1 MLEAV
6 SLTLGWVFLLIAAI
20 PVLYFALV
28 TVAALWPEK
37 ARSSDTQKLK
47 FAVVIPAH
55 NESLLISE
63 TVRAALSQNY
73 DAGNFKVVVIA
84 DNCTDDT
91 AEKARN
97 EGAHVIERSGPPGK
111 GQALFHAFT
120 GLLKEQW
127 DAFLIVDADS
137 LMHKDALKVLD
148 EEMSNG
154 AKVVQLRYAIRNPE
168 DSIRT
173 RALELGMAS
182 FNALR
187 PKGRTALGMSSGIF
201 GNGFCIS
208 REALENVPYLAH
220 SIVEDI
226 EYHIHL
232 LLKGYRTV
240 FTDRACVYAEMP
252 TSVEA
257 SKTQRIRWERGRWI
271 TIKSYAGQLFRN
283 SMNGDKFSLDGLS
296 DVLTPPATLIIYP
309 LLGAALFGD
318 TTVRVLALLLFLTIG
333 LHYLIASIRYGSV
346 KGLFRIAVFVPW
358 YLVWKTWV
366 FAVSMIKERNL
377 GWNRTERD

>member
-1 MLEAV
+1 MLDTVA
-6 SLTLGWVFLLIAAI
+6 LILGWLFLIIAAI
-20 PVLYFALV
+20 PVTYFAIV
-28 TVAALWPEK
+28 TIAACLPEK
-37 ARSSDTQKLK
+37 KHSTDTKKLK

-63 TVRAALSQNY
+63 TVKAALNQNY
-73 DAGNFKVVVIA
+73 AKEDYKVLVIA

-91 AEKARN
+91 AEKARA
-97 EGAHVIERSGPPGK
+97 EGADVFERTGPPGK
-111 GQALFHAFT
+111 GQALFNAFT
-120 GLLKEQW
+120 FLLEEQW

-137 LMHKDALKVLD
+137 LMHPDALSVLD
-148 EEMSNG
+148 QEMSEG

-283 SMNGDKFSLDGLS
+283 SLKGDKFSLDGLS
-296 DVLTPPATLIIYP
+296 DVLTPPATLILYP
-309 LLGAALFGD
+309 LLGAAVFGD
-318 TTVRVLALLLFLTIG
+318 TTVRLLALVLFLIIG
-333 LHYLIASIRYGSV
+333 LHYLIASLRYGSV
-346 KGLFRIAVFVPW
+346 KGLIRIGLFVPY

-366 FAVSMIKERNL
+366 FIVSMIKERNL

>member
-1 MLEAV
+1 MDIV
-6 SLTLGWVFLLIAAI
+6 SLVLGWAFLILAAI

-28 TVAALWPEK
+28 TVAGCLPDNAKKVDPK
-37 ARSSDTQKLK
+37 SRK

-63 TVRAALSQNY
+63 TVKAAKSQNY
-73 DAGNFKVVVIA
+73 NSEHYKVVVIA

-91 AEKARN
+91 AEKARA
-97 EGAHVIERSGPPGK
+97 EGAVVIERTGPPGK
-111 GQALFHAFT
+111 GQALHHAFE
-120 GLLKEQW
+120 GLLQEHW

-137 LMHKDALKVLD
+137 LMHVDALKVLD
-148 EEMSNG
+148 EEISNG
-154 AKVVQLRYAIRNPE
+154 AKVVQLRYAIRNPG

-173 RALELGMAS
+173 LALELGMAS

-232 LLKGYRTV
+232 LRKGYRTV

-257 SKTQRIRWERGRWI
+257 SETQRIRWERGRWM
-271 TIKSYAGQLFRN
+271 TIKSYASELFYA
-283 SMNGDKFSLDGLS
+283 SLKGDRYSLDGLT
-296 DVLTPPATLIIYP
+296 DVLTPPATIILYP
-309 LLGAALFGD
+309 LIGAAIFGD
-318 TTVRVLALLLFLTIG
+318 TTVRIAALVLFFMIG
-333 LHYLIASIRYGSV
+333 LHYLIASMRYGSV
-346 KGLFRIAVFVPW
+346 KGLLRIAVFVPW
-358 YLVWKTWV
+358 YLVWKTWIFV
-366 FAVSMIKERNL
+366 VSTLKERSL
-377 GWNRTERD
+377 GWNRTGRD